1 MPNRFSHFAFAA
13 IVALTV
19 FVSPSSAQF
28 VNTAA
33 KPDFNARLIVG
44 GADRNDPSAN
54 WLGLAVR
61 LGPGWHTYW
70 RSAGDAGAP
79 PEFDWSSSTNIDEPT
94 IEWPAPRRFSDA
106 GIDSFGYADE
116 VVLPIKVRVRDSQ
129 KPADVSLK
137 LALYVC
143 STICTRNDLSF
154 DARITPGQRSG
165 EQLGLIDR
173 WRTRVP
179 RPHSPNLAIRSL
191 DLQTANPGALR
202 IEATSTSGFAAS
214 DVFVDGDDAIL
225 AGHPKV
231 AMNGANEAVITV
243 PIDGVEKRNAD
254 KPLRV
259 TLVAG
264 GNAVEATVPA
274 PQAPAAVRTG
284 AGPANSAIAGTD
296 ISKTNLAG
304 AGHAEKT
311 TGILP
316 ILAAALIGG
325 FILNFMP
332 CVFPVLS
339 LKMMSLLGQTSRDM
353 GALRIRFI
361 ASAAGVITSFVLLAT
376 ALAALKSAGAQI
388 GWGIQFQ
395 QPLFLGGMA
404 AILVALSANLLD
416 LYEIRLPWRLGNLL
430 GRSGGGQSVAS
441 YFFNGFI
448 MTLLATPCSA
458 PFVGTAVGFALSQGT
473 WQILAIFAALGVGM
487 ASPYL
492 ALALVP
498 QVARLFPRPGR
509 WMQTLR
515 QLAALAMAGAAI
527 WLLWILSEIS
537 GSQTAVIAGTAL
549 GLMVWAVALYQRRHA
564 HAIAGVVMAS
574 LAATA
579 ILIAGERTV
588 PTASKAA
595 DGVPWQTF
603 APPDVATLVRSGHT
617 VFVDIG
623 AAWCVTC
630 KVNERLII
638 NSSTIRQRLLADVV
652 PLQGDWTKPDPTIA
666 AYLKSFGRFGLPFN
680 AVFGPGAPDGI
691 VLPELLT
698 QQAVLAAF
706 DAAST
711 RP

>member
-1 MPNRFSHFAFAA
+1 MPNRLIPFTFAA
-13 IVALTV
+13 VVALTAL
-19 FVSPSSAQF
+19 VSPSAAQF
-28 VNTAA
+28 VNTAT
-33 KPDFNARLIVG
+33 KPDFTARLIAG
-44 GADRNDPSAN
+44 GADRNDASAS
-54 WLGLAVR
+54 WLGLSVR

-79 PEFDWSSSTNIDEPT
+79 PEFDWSGSTNIDEPT
-94 IEWPAPRRFSDA
+94 IEWPAPHRFSDA

-116 VVLPIKVRVRDSQ
+116 VVLPIKIHVRDPQ

-137 LALYVC
+137 LALFVC
-143 STICTRNDLSF
+143 STICTRNDLNF
-154 DARITPGQRSG
+154 DTKLMPGLRSDD
-165 EQLGLIDR
+165 QLSLIDQ
-173 WRTRVP
+173 WRARVP
-179 RPHSPNLAIRSL
+179 REHSPNLAIQSL
-191 DLQTANPGALR
+191 DLQTAKPAALR
-202 IEATSTSGFAAS
+202 IKATSAPGFAKP

-225 AGHPKV
+225 AGSPKLT
-231 AMNGANEAVITV
+231 MIGGNDAVITV
-243 PIDGVEKRNAD
+243 PIDGIEKRHAN

-264 GNAVEATVPA
+264 GHAVEATVPA
-274 PQAPAAVRTG
+274 AAD
-284 AGPANSAIAGTD
+284 ANVETAIAKSAITKSATAKTD
-296 ISKTNLAG
+296 LGKAETGSSFLA
-304 AGHAEKT
+304 
-311 TGILP
+311 IVV
-316 ILAAALIGG
+316 AALIGG

-339 LKMMSLLGQTSRDM
+339 LKITSLLGQKSRDI

-361 ASAAGVITSFVLLAT
+361 ASAAGVVASFVLLA
-376 ALAALKSAGAQI
+376 AVLAALKGAGAQI

-430 GRSGGGQSVAS
+430 GGSGGGQSVAS

-473 WQILAIFAALGVGM
+473 WQILGIFAALGVGM

-515 QLAALAMAGAAI
+515 QLAALAMAATAI
-527 WLLWILSEIS
+527 WLLWILGEIS
-537 GSQTAVIAGTAL
+537 GYRSAVIVGTVL
-549 GLMVWAVALYQRRHA
+549 GLMVWAVALYHRRHA
-564 HAIAGVVMAS
+564 HVVAGVMMAS

-579 ILIAGERTV
+579 ILIAGQQV
-588 PTASKAA
+588 APGASRAA
-595 DGVPWQTF
+595 DDVPWQTF

-617 VFVDIG
+617 VFVDVG

-630 KVNERLII
+630 KVNEQLII
-638 NSSTIRQRLLADVV
+638 NSDPIRQRLAADVV
-652 PLQGDWTKPDPTIA
+652 PLRGDWTRPDAIIG

-698 QQAVLAAF
+698 QEAVLTAF
-706 DAAST
+706 DTAST
-711 RP
+711 RH